1 MDQRGEL
8 IPNWLRRRRFSL
20 KAKRLIAVALRRR
33 RILAG
38 PVPGTVATRP
48 AGNIIPFQ
56 RR

>member
-38 PVPGTVATRP
+38 PVPGAVATRP